1 MWFSIKRTLK
11 GSHPDPEK
19 SRTENKG
26 IEVASV
32 PRTLVFPL
40 NMHIGAPAKPVV
52 AVGDP
57 VKAGTLIAAGVEGIS
72 AHVHASVSG
81 IVLAIE
87 KRLTVKGMADCIV
100 IKNDETY
107 EAEAWPER
115 TEESLTQ
122 ADILKAVKDA
132 GIVGMGGA
140 QFPTHIKY
148 AVDDPDSIHTL
159 ILNGAECEPYAT
171 ADDRLM
177 REHPQEILQGMT
189 LIKRLFPI
197 DQAIVGIEANKP
209 DAILSM
215 EEAAKG
221 FDGIVIQSLPE
232 LYPQGDEETLI
243 ATITGKQVPAGKLP
257 KDIGV
262 IVSNVATAFAV
273 QQAVYAGK
281 PLIARVVT
289 VTGTPLKEP
298 KNLLVRIGTPIESML
313 EDCGG
318 FAAIPGAIIH
328 GGPMMGHA
336 VESASVP
343 IVKGTSII
351 LTQTAEEAGLEER
364 MPCIRCAQCLEVCPV
379 KLQPVLIREAYERGD
394 IKRAEELGAMD
405 CIECGN
411 CSYIC
416 PSKIPL
422 LDHIRGAKQRI
433 REQRKAGVK

>member
-19 SRTENKG
+19 SRTENKE

-32 PRTLVFPL
+32 PRTLIFPL
-40 NMHIGAPAKPVV
+40 NMHIGAPAKPAV
-52 AVGDP
+52 AVGET
-57 VKAGTLIAAGVEGIS
+57 VKAGTVIASGVEGIS
-72 AHVHASVSG
+72 ANVHASVSG
-81 IVLAIE
+81 VVLAIE

-107 EAEAWPER
+107 ETESWSAR
-115 TEESLTQ
+115 TEESLTK
-122 ADILKAVKDA
+122 ADILKAIKDA

-177 REHPQEILQGMT
+177 REHPQEILQGMA
-189 LIKRLFPI
+189 LIKRFFPI
-197 DQAIVGIEANKP
+197 DQAIVGIEANKQE
-209 DAILSM
+209 AILKM

-221 FDGIVIQSLPE
+221 FDDIVIQSLPE

-243 ATITGKQVPAGKLP
+243 ATVTGKQVPAGKLP

-262 IVSNVATAFAV
+262 IVSNVATAYAV
-273 QQAVYAGK
+273 QQAVYVGN
-281 PLIARVVT
+281 PLITRVVT
-289 VTGTPLKEP
+289 VTGTALKEP
-298 KNLLVRIGTPIESML
+298 KNLLVRIGTPIQSVL

-318 FAAIPGAIIH
+318 FDEIPGSIIH

-336 VESASVP
+336 VENTSVP

-351 LTQTAEEAGLEER
+351 LTQTLEEAGLEER

-379 KLQPVLIREAYERGD
+379 RLQPVLISEAYERGD

-422 LDHIRGAKQRI
+422 LDHIRGAKKRI
-433 REQRKAGVK
+433 REQQKAGAK

>member
-1 MWFSIKRTLK
+1 MFFSIKRTLK

-19 SRTENKG
+19 SRTENKE

-32 PRTLVFPL
+32 PRTLIFPL

-52 AVGDP
+52 AVGEA
-57 VKAGTLIAAGVEGIS
+57 VKVGTLLAAGAEGVS
-72 AHVHASVSG
+72 ANVHASVSG
-81 IVLAIE
+81 IVTAIE
-87 KRLTVKGMADCIV
+87 KRLTVKGLADCIV
-100 IKNDETY
+100 IKNDEAY
-107 EAEAWPER
+107 ETESWPGH
-115 TEESLTQ
+115 TEESLTKE
-122 ADILKAVKDA
+122 DILKAIKDA

-148 AVDDPDSIHTL
+148 AVENPDSIHTL

-177 REHPQEILQGMT
+177 REHPLEILQGMA

-197 DQAIVGIEANKP
+197 EQAVVGIESNKP
-209 DAILSM
+209 EAILKM

-221 FDGIVIQSLPE
+221 FDDIVIQSLPD

-243 ATITGKQVPAGKLP
+243 VTVSGKQVPAGKLP

-262 IVSNVATAFAV
+262 IVSNVATAYAV
-273 QQAVYAGK
+273 QQAVYSGN
-281 PLIARVVT
+281 PLITRVVT

-298 KNLLVRIGTPIESML
+298 KNLLVRIGTPIQSVL
-313 EDCGG
+313 DDCGG

-328 GGPMMGHA
+328 GGPMMGRA
-336 VESASVP
+336 VEKTAVP

-351 LTQTAEEAGLEER
+351 LTQTLEEAGMEER

-379 KLQPVLIREAYERGD
+379 KLQPVLISEAYERGN

-433 REQRKAGVK
+433 REQQKAGVE